1 MKKQLK
7 RIGFFRELPY
17 GGPEGLSINSSLSEF
32 SLEKKV
38 KVISYLRSGTACVVS
53 PGVSRDVIS
62 SERDIIGALSLLTD
76 GVFLWPSDFP
86 YYFEK
91 YSVGIPQEFLEHME
105 QNVWVISTDINIQN
119 LEL

>member
-1 MKKQLK
+1 MKKQLR

-17 GGPEGLSINSSLSEF
+17 GSPEGLSINSSFSEF
-32 SLEKKV
+32 SSEKKA

-53 PGVSRDVIS
+53 PGMSRDVIS
-62 SERDIIGALSLLTD
+62 AERNIIGALSLLTD
-76 GVFLWPSDFP
+76 GVFLWPSDLA
-86 YYFEK
+86 YYIEK

-105 QNVWVISTDINIQN
+105 QNVWVVSTDIDIQN

>member
-17 GGPEGLSINSSLSEF
+17 GSPEGLSIDSSFSEF
-32 SLEKKV
+32 SLEKRA
-38 KVISYLRSGTACVVS
+38 KVIAYLRSGTVCVVS
-53 PGVSRDVIS
+53 PGLSRDVVS
-62 SERDIIGALSLLTD
+62 AERNIIGSLSLLTD
-76 GVFLWPSDFP
+76 GVFLWPSDLA
-86 YYFEK
+86 YYIEK

-105 QNVWVISTDINIQN
+105 QNAWVISTDIDIHN